1 MINTKIKNLQQEIND
16 YQQIIDKYKMN
27 QEYVNP
33 SISLNHAKET
43 LERLIKEFYLG
54 YRID

>member
-1 MINTKIKNLQQEIND
+1 
-16 YQQIIDKYKMN
+16 MN

-33 SISLNHAKET
+33 NISLNRAKET

>member
-1 MINTKIKNLQQEIND
+1 
-16 YQQIIDKYKMN
+16 MN

-33 SISLNHAKET
+33 NISLNHAKET